1 MKGLRAGA
9 LALTVWMT
17 LACAGVGENVFE
29 WSTGA
34 EMEEKEDGQVTIV
47 MPNGE
52 HMLTQV
58 EVPIPDDF
66 LLPPPPWDAPLA
78 STVTRTTKP
87 DGNQDITV
95 TFQPVKRP
103 RKEVMA
109 YYRGW
114 MKSQEGKFLEDE
126 RKPLPGLVIH
136 SLILSHDREHVVL
149 NITEGYGFSTLS
161 MVYTTSFDGE
171 DEVESKKARSSD

>member
-1 MKGLRAGA
+1 MNVLRACA
-9 LALTVWMT
+9 LALTIWMT
-17 LACAGVGENVFE
+17 LACAGAGENVFE

-34 EMEEKEDGQVTIV
+34 EMNEQDGEVTIV

-58 EVPIPDDF
+58 EVPLPDDF
-66 LLPPPPWDAPLA
+66 LVPSPPWDAPLA
-78 STVTRTTKP
+78 STITRTTKP

-103 RKEVMA
+103 REEVMA

-114 MKSQEGKFLEDE
+114 MKSQNGEFMEDE
-126 RKPLPGLVIH
+126 RKPLPGLAIH
-136 SLILSHDREHVVL
+136 TLILKNNGEHVVL
-149 NITEGYGFSTLS
+149 NITEGFGFSTLS
-161 MVYTTSFDGE
+161 IVYSTSLAD